1 MVDKEGLLQHFHD
14 NPFLQ
19 INHMELVDAG
29 EDWAQME
36 LKVYEG
42 SLNPLG
48 LVHGGALFTLAD
60 SAGGAAAHTDGR
72 DYVTLSSSF
81 TFLHSALPGDTVR
94 AKGTVRRRGQTT
106 CYVNVDVTNQ
116 KEELL
121 ASGNYTFFH
130 IPEMDGRFN

>member
-60 SAGGAAAHTDGR
+60 SAGGAAAHTDGIVSKPTILL
-72 DYVTLSSSF
+72 DGEKLEENGIYVDPESRKF
-81 TFLHSALPGDTVR
+81 CKALGV
-94 AKGTVRRRGQTT
+94 AG
-106 CYVNVDVTNQ
+106 Y
-116 KEELL
+116 
-121 ASGNYTFFH
+121 
-130 IPEMDGRFN
+130 